1 MIDEERVQWMAR
13 RYEMNPLMARKL
25 LEMARAEPAIMI
37 LSRKYDKLREGDTVG
52 NQDDQKAS
60 GQLPEDQKRDP
71 NAGVRAS

>member
-13 RYEMNPLMARKL
+13 RYEMNPHMARKL
-25 LEMARAEPAIMI
+25 LEMARAEPAIVR
-37 LSRKYDKLREGDTVG
+37 LSRKYDRLREGDTVG

-71 NAGVRAS
+71 YAGCRAS